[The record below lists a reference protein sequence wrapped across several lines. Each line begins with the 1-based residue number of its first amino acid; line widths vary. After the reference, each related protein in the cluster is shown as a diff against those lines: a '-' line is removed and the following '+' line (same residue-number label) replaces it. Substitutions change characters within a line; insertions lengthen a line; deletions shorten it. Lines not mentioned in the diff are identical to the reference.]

1 MEGDNMSKVLILYYS
16 FEGST
21 KKIAEYLANN
31 LQVDIKR
38 VEPVNELKS
47 KGFSKF
53 LWGGSQVIMKK
64 TPEIK
69 VLNINIDDY
78 DLIILGSPIW
88 AGNFAPPIYTMFEK
102 GLIKN
107 KKIAYFYCHEGGASK
122 SVKRAMPSFD
132 KDNNELIGDLSC
144 LNVVKNFDMLK
155 DEALNWAKK
164 FVN

>member
-1 MEGDNMSKVLILYYS
+1 MSKVLILYYS

-69 VLNINIDDY
+69 VPY
-78 DLIILGSPIW
+78 PR
-88 AGNFAPPIYTMFEK
+88 AP
-102 GLIKN
+102 
-107 KKIAYFYCHEGGASK
+107 
-122 SVKRAMPSFD
+122 
-132 KDNNELIGDLSC
+132 
-144 LNVVKNFDMLK
+144 
-155 DEALNWAKK
+155 
-164 FVN
+164 